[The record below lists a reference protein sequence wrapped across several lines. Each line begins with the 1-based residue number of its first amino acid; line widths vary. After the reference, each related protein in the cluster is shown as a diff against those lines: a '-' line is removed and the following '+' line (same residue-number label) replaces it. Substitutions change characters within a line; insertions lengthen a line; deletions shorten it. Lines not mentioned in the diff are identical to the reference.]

1 MYIEVYNDS
10 YLMNKLMKRFKY
22 PPFLTLIGLILQGLL
37 NAFLPLYSI
46 NYFPNIF
53 GSTVILLGVV
63 SIVYLLGI
71 FKKEETAILPDGDP
85 EVLLTQGPYKYSRNP
100 IYISMTIILIG
111 SAMLYNSLSV
121 FIIPILFM
129 IMVKKIWIDYEEL
142 KLKKIFGQEY
152 LNYQKKVGRWI

>member
-129 IMVKKIWIDYEEL
+129 IIVKKIWIDYEES